1 MTMMMSIAH
10 RMTGAALYFGTLLLT
25 WWLISA
31 AEGPKSYRAFEA
43 CMTSLPG
50 KFVLFCFTWALIHH
64 LLGGLRHFAWD
75 IGRGFDLRSA
85 NLMARATLVGSVH
98 PHHSGLGRRDLD
110 EGGTLM
116 KDMRSPLSRVRG
128 LGSAKTGTRD
138 FWIQRL
144 TAAANVPLA
153 LFLIASLVALTGADY
168 ATVRSYLGNP
178 LVAIPMLLLV
188 LSGTWHMR
196 IGMQVILEDYIHEEE
211 PKVVSLALNN
221 FFSAVVAIAGV
232 YAVLKIGIQS

>member
-1 MTMMMSIAH
+1 
-10 RMTGAALYFGTLLLT
+10 
-25 WWLISA
+25 
-31 AEGPKSYRAFEA
+31 
-43 CMTSLPG
+43 
-50 KFVLFCFTWALIHH
+50 
-64 LLGGLRHFAWD
+64 
-75 IGRGFDLRSA
+75 
-85 NLMARATLVGSVH
+85 
-98 PHHSGLGRRDLD
+98 
-110 EGGTLM
+110 M
-116 KDMRSPLSRVRG
+116 KDMRTPLSRVRG

-153 LFLIASLVALTGADY
+153 LFLIALLVALTGAEY

-178 LVAIPMLLLV
+178 LVAIPMLLLI

-196 IGMQVILEDYIHEEE
+196 IGMQVIFEDYIHDEG

-221 FFSAVVAIAGV
+221 FLSAVVAIVGI